1 MTFTASAD
9 AQVLSTQPGTNYGTR
24 ANVTVRAGGSTSYSY
39 RSYLK
44 FDVTGLTRA
53 PSSAVL
59 RVFVTDPSTNGGAAY
74 ATSTSWTETA
84 ITWSNGPAP
93 VGSALGQ
100 AGATTTGTWV
110 SLNVT
115 AAVAGNGSVA
125 FVLSDGNAD
134 SAIYGS
140 RESTTPPQ
148 LVVTP

>member
-1 MTFTASAD
+1 MTFAPTAD

-24 ANVTVRAGGSTSYSY
+24 TNLTVRAGGSTSYSY

-44 FDVTGLTRA
+44 FDVTGLTRP

-84 ITWSNGPAP
+84 ITWSNAPAP
-93 VGSALGQ
+93 IGSALAQ

-115 AAVAGNGSVA
+115 SAVTGSGSFA